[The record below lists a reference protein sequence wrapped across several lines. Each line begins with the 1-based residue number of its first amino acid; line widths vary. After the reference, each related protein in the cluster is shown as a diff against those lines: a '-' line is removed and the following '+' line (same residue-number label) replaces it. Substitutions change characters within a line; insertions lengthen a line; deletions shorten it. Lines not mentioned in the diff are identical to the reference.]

1 MLYYIMYQKLKQQLN
16 NNYPKKYCM
25 KKFIYSLLVCLPIVT
40 MAQTVDR
47 SKAPAPGKA
56 PLIQVGNP
64 VKFTLANGL
73 QVFVVK
79 NTKLPRVTATLA
91 LDLDGFAEGDKAGLA
106 ELSGQLLKRGTSTKS
121 KAVLDEA
128 VEYLGGSL
136 STSSQTASVSSLK
149 QNFPQLMS
157 LMSDVILHPA
167 LSNDELEKVKK
178 QTISGL
184 ESNKD
189 DADAIS
195 NNVMKKLVYGANHA
209 FGEITTTKT
218 VNNVK
223 IDDVKKFLAAYWKP
237 NIAYLVF
244 VGDIEPLVAKALA
257 EKNFGAW
264 AKGTVVNAVYPKPA
278 KPAQTYVAIVD
289 RPASVQSVVAVAT
302 TVDLV
307 QGTAN
312 VIPSNVM
319 NNILGGGFSGRLFA
333 NLREKHG
340 FTYGA
345 YSSLN
350 PNRQVGIFSAESSV
364 RNEKTDSAVQEILH
378 EINVIRNEKVGDTEL
393 TRMKNYLS
401 GGFARSLENPATIA
415 NFALNIARYKMPAD
429 YYQKY
434 LANLS
439 AVDAQKVQ
447 DAARALL
454 NPAQMHIVIVGNAKQ
469 IAKGLDKYGPVK
481 YFDFDGNE
489 VAAPT
494 EAKTDASLTPE
505 TLVQKV
511 ITAAGG
517 KAAIESIKDLQLKG
531 TASVMGQ
538 SLDMTQTII
547 ASGNMVSMM
556 SMGGMAIMKQA
567 IVDGKY
573 SVSQQGMEAP
583 ITDEIK
589 EELDAAATLVPEQ
602 LYISKGYKLKI
613 AGAEKVDGKDA
624 IDVELTTP
632 SGKVSHRFYDASTY
646 LLVKTSKSQEVP
658 GRGTMTQQEFYKTYK
673 EVNGV
678 QLPTEELIDMGQ
690 VKINVKYT
698 DIKVNQG
705 LKVADLK

>member
-1 MLYYIMYQKLKQQLN
+1 MYLKLSQQL

-25 KKFIYSLLVCLPIVT
+25 KKFIYSLLVCLPFVS

-47 SKAPAPGKA
+47 TKAPAPGKA
-56 PLIQVGNP
+56 PLIQVGSP
-64 VKFTLANGL
+64 VKYTLANGL

-106 ELSGQLLKRGTSTKS
+106 DMSGQLLKRGTSTKS

-157 LMSDVILHPA
+157 LMSEVILHPA
-167 LSNDELEKVKK
+167 LSSEELEKVKK

-209 FGEITTTKT
+209 FGEITTTST

-223 IDDVKKFLAAYWKP
+223 IDDVKKFFATYWKP

-244 VGDIEPLVAKALA
+244 VGDIDPLTAKALA

-345 YSSLN
+345 YSSLS

-364 RNEKTDSAVQEILH
+364 RNEK
-378 EINVIRNEKVGDTEL
+378 VGDTEL
-393 TRMKNYLS
+393 ARMKNYLS

-415 NFALNIARYKMPAD
+415 NFALNVARYKMPAD

-434 LANLS
+434 LANLAS
-439 AVDAQKVQ
+439 VDAQNVQ

-454 NPAQMHIVIVGNAKQ
+454 NPTQMHIVIVGNAKQ

-494 EAKTDASLTPE
+494 EVKTDATLTPE
-505 TLVQKV
+505 TLINKV

-538 SLDMTQTII
+538 TLDMTQTII
-547 ASGNMVSMM
+547 APGNLVSAM

-567 IVDGKY
+567 VVDGKY
-573 SVSQQGMEAP
+573 TVSQQGMEAP

-602 LYISKGYKLKI
+602 LYINKGYKLKI

-658 GRGTMTQQEFYKTYK
+658 GRGTVTQQQFYKTYK
-673 EVNGV
+673 DVNGV
-678 QLPTEELIDMGQ
+678 QLATEELIDMGQ

-698 DIKVNQG
+698 DIKANQG
-705 LKVADLK
+705 LKLTDLK